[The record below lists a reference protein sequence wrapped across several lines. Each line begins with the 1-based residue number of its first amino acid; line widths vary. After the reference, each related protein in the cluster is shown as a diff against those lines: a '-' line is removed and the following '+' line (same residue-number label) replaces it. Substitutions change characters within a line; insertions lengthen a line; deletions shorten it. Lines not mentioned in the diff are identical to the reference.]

1 VVAEAKNAALC
12 GVDRGSLKG
21 SAELL
26 VDVVMSQLLRIKEFG
41 AFVLA
46 AMLLFFWWWEG

>member
-1 VVAEAKNAALC
+1 MAEAENAALC
-12 GVDRGSLKG
+12 GVNGGPLKG
-21 SAELL
+21 SAELRA
-26 VDVVMSQLLRIKEFG
+26 DVVISQLLRIKEFR

>member
-1 VVAEAKNAALC
+1 MAEAENAALC
-12 GVDRGSLKG
+12 GVNGGSLKG

-26 VDVVMSQLLRIKEFG
+26 AGVVMSQLLRIKEFG
-41 AFVLA
+41 AFVLT